1 LKNKKPIVLLII
13 GSLIIYFLSFVSIL
27 LIELFFKDL
36 PIWNILLFPLF
47 IGLSTYLVFFYF
59 TKYFIN
65 DRLKLIYR
73 SIRKGKMTKENN
85 FSFKLSDD
93 IIADAARETTLWS
106 DERINEISKL
116 KVQEEFRRE
125 FLGNLAHELKT
136 PVFSI
141 QGYIL
146 TLLDGAIEDENVNRV
161 FLERASKATERI
173 TNILDDLDQ
182 ITRLEVDDL
191 QMEIRS
197 FDIVELAQ
205 EVFDSLEIIAQEK
218 NITLKFTK
226 FYSPIT
232 VMGDRSKI
240 AQVFT
245 NLISNSI
252 SYGNEKGTTIIRFYV
267 VDDLVTVEIS
277 DNGPGIDETHLPRLF
292 ERFYRVEKSRNR
304 NEGGSGLGL
313 SIVKHII
320 ESHGQRISVRSTV
333 GLGSTFSFSLDKSN
347 LNSNAVYSSRGIQ
360 IK

>member
-1 LKNKKPIVLLII
+1 
-13 GSLIIYFLSFVSIL
+13 
-27 LIELFFKDL
+27 
-36 PIWNILLFPLF
+36 
-47 IGLSTYLVFFYF
+47 
-59 TKYFIN
+59 
-65 DRLKLIYR
+65 
-73 SIRKGKMTKENN
+73 MTKENN

-205 EVFDSLEIIAQEK
+205 EVFDSIEIIAQEK
-218 NITLKFTK
+218 GISLKFAK
-226 FYSPIT
+226 VYPPIT

-252 SYGNEKGTTIIRFYV
+252 SYGNENGTTVIRFYV

-320 ESHGQRISVRSTV
+320 ESHGQSISVRSTV

>member
-1 LKNKKPIVLLII
+1 
-13 GSLIIYFLSFVSIL
+13 
-27 LIELFFKDL
+27 
-36 PIWNILLFPLF
+36 
-47 IGLSTYLVFFYF
+47 
-59 TKYFIN
+59 
-65 DRLKLIYR
+65 
-73 SIRKGKMTKENN
+73 MTKENN